1 MHPGA
6 LKTAKQKHWS
16 SGYPSLA
23 LDRRSATGGDMKTF
37 DAVLEDEDPPQ
48 ALEATRK
55 VFSAAIKF
63 DVLDSSLYNDDTTR
77 RSV

>member
-1 MHPGA
+1 
-6 LKTAKQKHWS
+6 
-16 SGYPSLA
+16 
-23 LDRRSATGGDMKTF
+23 MKTF

-55 VFSAAIKF
+55 AFSAAIKF